1 MSSETD
7 IFFFLFFIFIA
18 LCLFS
23 VLAIIIHLCYEE
35 RKINNNNEEKIE
47 LNRKYKTDPSINQEV

>member
-23 VLAIIIHLCYEE
+23 ILAIIIHLCYKEQE
-35 RKINNNNEEKIE
+35 IKVNEEKIE
-47 LNRKYKTDPSINQEV
+47 LNRKYKTDPSINREV

>member
-23 VLAIIIHLCYEE
+23 ILAIIIHLCYRSRENKVNEE
-35 RKINNNNEEKIE
+35 RIE
-47 LNRKYKTDPSINQEV
+47 LNNKYKTDISINQEV